1 MQKGYRAQDADPA
14 LLDLA
19 AFEATPLQS
28 EPFDHLVV
36 PDFIPA
42 AARGAIESDFPVIEK
57 GGSFPVE
64 HLTIGPRCAALIAAL
79 QSKSLRAAFAA
90 KFDVSLNARPSMV
103 TLRGQSRSKDGRIHT
118 DSTSKILTALIYL
131 NEDWSA
137 KNGRL
142 RLLRGADDIEDYQV
156 EVPPDRGTLVAFRC
170 SDKAYH
176 GYPAFVG
183 QRRSLQLNWVLD
195 DAVKTRELSRHGF
208 SARLKSLSPFT
219 GRGR

>member
-79 QSKSLRAAFAA
+79 S
-90 KFDVSLNARPSMV
+90 
-103 TLRGQSRSKDGRIHT
+103 
-118 DSTSKILTALIYL
+118 
-131 NEDWSA
+131 
-137 KNGRL
+137 
-142 RLLRGADDIEDYQV
+142 
-156 EVPPDRGTLVAFRC
+156 
-170 SDKAYH
+170 
-176 GYPAFVG
+176 
-183 QRRSLQLNWVLD
+183 
-195 DAVKTRELSRHGF
+195 KTR
-208 SARLKSLSPFT
+208 
-219 GRGR
+219 